1 MTNMAL
7 FAEQQ
12 VRADLARLLLA
23 AVEASGRARCDIA
36 RDAQSQKDA
45 LRRVLA
51 GERSA
56 SLGEALRILAA
67 SGVAPHAHLLLFL
80 VSGGDH
86 AIAWLQSDLA
96 QFFEDF
102 SGELPSALE
111 RVLGNQVHD
120 VKPRWAKG
128 TAHRVALLRPS
139 MGRTQGCA
147 VRCLCRCRRRPSWVG
162 DRQGDR
168 NPPGHPSHSSAR
180 STAPCRPRPFDDLS
194 LDERGKFPK
203 PVQLGGYA
211 VAWGEEDI
219 IAWVESQ
226 LKR

>member
-23 AVEASGRARCDIA
+23 AVGASGRTRCDIA
-36 RDAQSQKDA
+36 RDAQIHKDA

-67 SGVAPHAHLLLFL
+67 SGVTPQAHILLVL
-80 VSGGDH
+80 VSSGDH

-102 SGELPSALE
+102 TSELPSALE
-111 RVLGNQVHD
+111 RVLGNQVHN
-120 VKPRWAKG
+120 VRPRWAKG
-128 TAHRVALLRPS
+128 TAHRVARLLSDHIEELERRDALLGDGFPS
-139 MGRTQGCA
+139 SQG
-147 VRCLCRCRRRPSWVG
+147 
-162 DRQGDR
+162 
-168 NPPGHPSHSSAR
+168 GHH
-180 STAPCRPRPFDDLS
+180 
-194 LDERGKFPK
+194 G
-203 PVQLGGYA
+203 
-211 VAWGEEDI
+211 
-219 IAWVESQ
+219 
-226 LKR
+226 

>member
-36 RDAQSQKDA
+36 RDAQIHKDA

-80 VSGGDH
+80 VSSGDH

-128 TAHRVALLRPS
+128 TAHRVARLLSDHIDELERKD
-139 MGRTQGCA
+139 A
-147 VRCLCRCRRRPSWVG
+147 LLG
-162 DRQGDR
+162 DVFAGAEG
-168 NPPGHPSHSSAR
+168 GH
-180 STAPCRPRPFDDLS
+180 
-194 LDERGKFPK
+194 RG
-203 PVQLGGYA
+203 
-211 VAWGEEDI
+211 
-219 IAWVESQ
+219 
-226 LKR
+226 

>member
-23 AVEASGRARCDIA
+23 AVEASGRHRCDIA
-36 RDAQSQKDA
+36 RDAQIHKDA
-45 LRRVLA
+45 MRRVLA

-80 VSGGDH
+80 VSSGDH

-102 SGELPSALE
+102 SGELPSAC
-111 RVLGNQVHD
+111 LGQPGSRCEAALGQGD
-120 VKPRWAKG
+120 RAPRRPLA
-128 TAHRVALLRPS
+128 LRPHRRA
-139 MGRTQGCA
+139 RTQGCA
-147 VRCLCRCRRRPSWVG
+147 AWRCLCRCRGRPSWV
-162 DRQGDR
+162 
-168 NPPGHPSHSSAR
+168 
-180 STAPCRPRPFDDLS
+180 
-194 LDERGKFPK
+194 
-203 PVQLGGYA
+203 
-211 VAWGEEDI
+211 
-219 IAWVESQ
+219 
-226 LKR
+226 KR

>member
-23 AVEASGRARCDIA
+23 AVEASGRTRCDIA
-36 RDAQSQKDA
+36 RVAQIHKDA

-67 SGVAPHAHLLLFL
+67 SGVTPQAHNLLFL
-80 VSGGDH
+80 VSSGDH

-102 SGELPSALE
+102 TGELPSALE
-111 RVLGNQVHD
+111 RVLGNQVHN
-120 VKPRWAKG
+120 VRPRWAKG
-128 TAHRVALLRPS
+128 TAHRVARLLSDHIEELERRDALLGDGFPS
-139 MGRTQGCA
+139 SQG
-147 VRCLCRCRRRPSWVG
+147 
-162 DRQGDR
+162 
-168 NPPGHPSHSSAR
+168 GHH
-180 STAPCRPRPFDDLS
+180 
-194 LDERGKFPK
+194 G
-203 PVQLGGYA
+203 
-211 VAWGEEDI
+211 
-219 IAWVESQ
+219 
-226 LKR
+226 